1 MQPLVALSSTK
12 AEYVAVTDA
21 FKEAIWLQGLLN
33 EIQVIQAKVVIFS
46 DSQGAIHLC
55 KNHVYHEITKHVDV
69 KFHFVR
75 DQMANGIGN
84 IQKVPTNTTQ
94 LIWEPKLLQWPSS
107 NTVWTCSTL
116 ELVEGPNQ
124 LE

>member
-1 MQPLVALSSTK
+1 LVALSSTEV
-12 AEYVAVTDA
+12 EYVDVTDA

-33 EIQVIQAKVVIFS
+33 EIQVIQGRVVVFS
-46 DSQGAIHLC
+46 DSQSAIHLC
-55 KNHVYHEITKHVDV
+55 KNPIYHGRTKHVDV

-107 NTVWTCSTL
+107 NIIWTCCTL

-124 LE
+124 LEL